1 MSVLAQFIVI
11 TTKEEQNKV
20 LQVLRT
26 LKSKT
31 VPVSTIAKLAKLK
44 PTRTRYVLEDLI
56 DAGKVKRNI
65 ARAINPHY
73 IRYYYEVLEDK

>member
-1 MSVLAQFIVI
+1 MAQFIVV
-11 TTKEEQNKV
+11 TTKEEQEEV

-31 VPVSTIAKLAKLK
+31 VPVSKIAKLAKLK
-44 PTRTRYVLEDLI
+44 PTRTRYVLEDLV
-56 DAGKVKRNI
+56 DAGKIKRNI
-65 ARAINPHY
+65 AKAFNPHY